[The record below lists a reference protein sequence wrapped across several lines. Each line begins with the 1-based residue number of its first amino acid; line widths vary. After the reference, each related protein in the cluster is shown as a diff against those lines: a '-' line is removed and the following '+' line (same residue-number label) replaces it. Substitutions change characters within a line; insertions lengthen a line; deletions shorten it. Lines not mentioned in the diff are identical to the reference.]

1 MGFAWKYLLAV
12 KVLRIHSELKQ
23 EAIAC
28 VCEQWLEF
36 AGYVTGMIG
45 PWYVEEASV
54 HVNIQTGHFWTLVTC
69 LWKT

>member
-1 MGFAWKYLLAV
+1 MEVFACCGGT
-12 KVLRIHSELKQ
+12 RDTHSELKQ

-28 VCEQWLEF
+28 VCEHWVEF

-54 HVNIQTGHFWTLVTC
+54 HRNIGHWEPGYEET
-69 LWKT
+69 